1 MTTEELVAHLINRL
15 GLTGALVYDGHVPDQ
30 IPTFPGTAIVRPYLV
45 IWAMPTREGE
55 EQDLAYSHQN
65 SRSDLTI
72 TVAAGSVETVR
83 HHSQQAIGLLHRQTL
98 PGGGELRHTDPHV
111 AVQWDETVTPGR
123 FYQPLVFML
132 LQP

>member
-1 MTTEELVAHLINRL
+1 MTTEELITHLTNRL
-15 GLTGALVYDGHVPDQ
+15 GLTGAFIHDGHVPDTV
-30 IPTFPGTAIVRPYLV
+30 PTFPGSTIVRPYFV
-45 IWAMPTREGE
+45 IWAMPTREGA

-83 HHSQQAIGLLHRQTL
+83 HHTQQVIGLLNRQTL

-111 AVQWDETVTPGR
+111 PIQWDETVTPGR
-123 FYQPLVFML
+123 FYQPLSFML

>member
-1 MTTEELVAHLINRL
+1 MTTEELITHLINRL
-15 GLTGALVYDGHVPDQ
+15 GLTGALVYNGHVPDPV
-30 IPTFPGTAIVRPYLV
+30 PTFPGTAIIRPYMV
-45 IWAMPTREGE
+45 IWAMPTREGD

-72 TVAAGSVETVR
+72 TVAAGSVETVLA
-83 HHSQQAIGLLHRQTL
+83 HAQQAIGLLNRQAL

-111 AVQWDETVTPGR
+111 AVQWDETVIPGR
-123 FYQPLVFML
+123 FYQPLAFML